1 MKLIMKFIFD
11 KFTVFIYQSY
21 NNNIINNIYKLKIL
35 STLHQNFQF
44 SLNHLIESH

>member
-1 MKLIMKFIFD
+1 MKLIRTFIFD
-11 KFTVFIYQSY
+11 NIIVFIYQSY

-35 STLHQNFQF
+35 ITLHQNFQL